1 MGITDTLDS
10 VSGAL
15 AGAEKPAA
23 PPPATLCFFKGTP
36 IGLAEGASSQA
47 AQPHDGN
54 VRDTAY
60 PTEFIHLGYV
70 HPDYSNRYEGHVKDD
85 LAYDASKETA
95 LHGAMQRAA
104 LQREALLLAGFV
116 AALQETLDERQKG
129 KGKTGV
135 GAIVGAAADILGGQG
150 GKQTEPTPGDCNPF
164 GQAIQQ
170 AADKVK
176 GPKVSYKD
184 MHQAGIDLR
193 QARLDYA
200 QYLKK
205 LNDGPPKD
213 QGPAGLL
220 SGVSA
225 VAGSLPGGLGQA
237 VTIVQGIAFKP
248 FDVYLGIF
256 TGIAGALEPKVMAA
270 CHRLSIDAIQKR
282 WTPLFAP
289 WYQAPPGGG
298 DSGAPSL
305 ATNTGV
311 SPLDSATHSADGAY
325 KDVRDFL
332 ADTRGP
338 ARQTE
343 GYLNQAFVIEP
354 APEPKK
360 GEPKKPAKFLADLI
374 TTSFCK
380 ALGVDP
386 LPGILDTLISEIC
399 AIDAEFLLAMYQ
411 ALLKRDPSQPIDVE
425 ELKVSARKRLL
436 DKLVNLLVSQ
446 VSFLQQ
452 VREFAFAPKMNDQK
466 VVNLSPGNF
475 EDRGENLLNEQF
487 GKYLDPALDF
497 AMSDVWKKLEG
508 GRKQAYEQ
516 SSMTMEIYLG
526 MLPWMLAL
534 LFRDTF
540 FPVWDLLVDKG
551 MGFVNDKLGGV
562 FHSMD
567 AFRQSA
573 QDGVDTARDALTK
586 ADKLSDAM
594 KDVNVSTDPSTI
606 AETQRKFSDAANA
619 KAERKKVSQAP
630 DMYKTFPTKGRSTEG
645 EGAAIGKSEC
655 DQVKTNEKWS
665 KALPGDG
672 EYDQA
677 PQA

>member
-15 AGAEKPAA
+15 AGAQKPDA
-23 PPPATLCFFKGTP
+23 PPSAPLSFFKGTP
-36 IGLAEGASSQA
+36 IGLPEDASAQA
-47 AQPHDGN
+47 AQPNGGN
-54 VRDTAY
+54 ARDTAY

-85 LAYDASKETA
+85 MAYDASHETA

-104 LQREALLLAGFV
+104 LQREALLVAGFV
-116 AALQETLDERQKG
+116 TALQETLTERQKG

-135 GAIVGAAADILGGQG
+135 GAIVSAAADILGGQG
-150 GKQTEPTPGDCNPF
+150 GKQTEPTPDDCNRF
-164 GQAIQQ
+164 GQALQQ

-205 LNDGPPKD
+205 LCDGPAKD
-213 QGPAGLL
+213 SGPAGLL

-225 VAGSLPGGLGQA
+225 IAGSLPGGMGKA

-270 CHRLSIDAIQKR
+270 CHQLSIDAIQKN

-289 WYQAPPGGG
+289 WYQAPPGGQ
-298 DSGAPSL
+298 DSAPSL
-305 ATNTGV
+305 GTNMGI
-311 SPLDSATHSADGAY
+311 SPLDSATHTADGTY

-338 ARQTE
+338 ARPSE
-343 GYLNQAFVIEP
+343 GYLDQAFVIEA
-354 APEPKK
+354 APKEKK

-374 TTSFCK
+374 GTSFRK
-380 ALGVDP
+380 ALGVDS
-386 LPGILDTLISEIC
+386 LPGILETLISEIC
-399 AIDAEFLLAMYQ
+399 AIDVEFLLAMYK
-411 ALLKRDPSQPIDVE
+411 ALVKRDPSQALDVE
-425 ELKVSARKRLL
+425 ELKVAARKRLL

-452 VREFAFAPKMNDQK
+452 VREFAFAPEMNDQK

-508 GRKQAYEQ
+508 GRKQAYQEN
-516 SSMTMEIYLG
+516 SMTMEIYLG

-540 FPVWDLLVDKG
+540 FPVWDLLVEKG

-594 KDVNVSTDPSTI
+594 KDVNVSTDPNSI
-606 AETQRKFSDAANA
+606 ADTQRKFSDAAHA
-619 KAERKKVSQAP
+619 KADRKKVASAP
-630 DMYKTFPTKGRSTEG
+630 DAYESFPTKGRSAEG
-645 EGAAIGKSEC
+645 EGAKIGKSEY
-655 DQVKTNEKWS
+655 DEVQANEKWP
-665 KALPGDG
+665 KALPTDAT
-672 EYDQA
+672 YDKA
-677 PQA
+677 PPP